1 MENKEYVS
9 YEMFGA
15 KGDGT
20 TDDSLA
26 IQKAHEY
33 ANEHGLKVKTNPLAT
48 YYIGPETHTAI
59 IMTDVDFGTSKFI
72 IDDSQV
78 PIEKRFDPVFKV
90 VSAKKAYSIEIKSLK
105 KNQMKLDME
114 FPERSY
120 VIVSNSNKKQF
131 IRKGANQNSGSDQF
145 DSFIVDS
152 TGYILNPVIWD
163 FETVTSAIVY
173 PIDETTLTISGGIFT
188 VIANRAESHYNYYGR
203 NIVVSRSNTVIE
215 KITMYTAGELD
226 HGAPYSSF
234 ISVCRAVNF
243 TLKDAYLTPRKTYVT
258 IGSAGVPVK
267 MGSYSFNGSG
277 SIGINLINVK
287 QKNIMDDK
295 YWGIMGTNH
304 CKDITLDGCYLSR
317 FDSHENVTNLTVKNS
332 IIGYMGLSVLG
343 HGNLVVENLTIYN
356 NYFVMVRGD
365 YGSRWDGDAYFK
377 NIRWYPTNDKPAFI
391 NMYSLQGEHDFG
403 YRCMFP
409 HNITIENLYICDN
422 DAKPGYVGAAMFNMW
437 RGAYNSFE
445 KLDFNDKDCYFPHFF
460 SENVILKNI
469 KTDSGLG
476 FKLFNDTETKQC
488 FCLEKHSVKDGKI
501 EPNFRAYFEN
511 VDMPKESMIPDTE
524 LKAEDYG
531 ENYHLVPRLEFKN
544 CKGGIIGDTNTPSV
558 VKLTDCQDFSLGKNV
573 KVEK

>member
-1 MENKEYVS
+1 MENIEYVN

-15 KGDGT
+15 KGDGV

-33 ANEHGLKVKTNPLAT
+33 ANTNNIKVKTNPTAT

-59 IMTDVDFGTSKFI
+59 IMTDVDFSTSKFI

-78 PIEKRFDPVFKV
+78 SVEKRGDPIFKV
-90 VSAKKAYSIEIKSLK
+90 VSAKKQYSIEIKSLK
-105 KNQMKLDME
+105 KNQIKLDMQ

-120 VIVSNSNKKQF
+120 VIVTNSNKKQF

-145 DSFIVDS
+145 DSFIVDT
-152 TGYILNPVIWD
+152 TGYIQNPVIWD
-163 FETVTSAIVY
+163 FETVTNAIVY

-188 VIANRAESHYNYYGR
+188 VIANQAESKYTYYGR

-215 KITMYTAGELD
+215 KVTMYTAGELD

-234 ISVCRAVNF
+234 ISVHRAVNF
-243 TLKDAYLTPRKTYVT
+243 TLKDTYLTPRKTYVT

-277 SIGINLINVK
+277 SIGINLINVT
-287 QKNIMDDK
+287 QKNIMDDA

-304 CKDITLDGCYLSR
+304 CKDILLDGCCLSR

-343 HGNLVVENLTIYN
+343 HGNLLVDNLTVYN
-356 NYFVMVRGD
+356 NYFVMIRGD

-377 NIRWYPTNDKPAFI
+377 NIRWYPTNDRPAFF

-403 YRCMFP
+403 YQCMFP
-409 HNITIENLYICDN
+409 HNVTIENLQICDN
-422 DAKPGYVGAAMFNMW
+422 DAPDGYVGASLYNIW
-437 RGAYNSFE
+437 HTGYNSYE
-445 KLDFNDKDCYFPHFF
+445 GLDFNDKDKYFPHFF
-460 SENVILKNI
+460 TENVVLKNV

-476 FKLFNDTETKQC
+476 LKLFNDTETKQC
-488 FCLEKHSVKDGKI
+488 FCLERHSVKDGVIK
-501 EPNFRAYFEN
+501 PNFRAYFEN
-511 VDMPKESMIPDTE
+511 VDMPKESLIPETA
-524 LKAEDYG
+524 LSVEDYG
-531 ENYHLVPRLEFKN
+531 ENYHLVPRLEFKG
-544 CKGGIIGDTNTPSV
+544 CKGGTVGDTNTPSIV
-558 VKLTDCQDFSLGKNV
+558 SLTDCYDFTLGKNV
-573 KVEK
+573 VKE